1 MKLSKLTVVSLLLLS
16 LLLNQSNASAEENN
30 ELASVVLE
38 PLAYKAADNTLIE
51 NIVTKQ
57 LSNPLYSTGYGISIR
72 NLTDGSVVF
81 ESNADDSMMPA
92 SLTKIYT
99 AASNSLT
106 LDLDA
111 KFVTKVKFLDNNVY
125 LVGGGDPQLGTESN
139 PRKADLEDL
148 AKQTADNLK
157 KFNVFEVNLFVD
169 DSSLGPLQRPTDWL
183 DNYFRSS
190 EVHLISALN
199 LDDPLA
205 PSQAP
210 EDPSITTGQTFAV
223 YLIKNN
229 IKVNGLVYRKKAPSD
244 AFDVAT
250 EYSKSVAQ
258 IIEDMLIISNNQDA
272 EILARVASDIATK
285 DPSTNA
291 ATELVLKDVEKLG
304 ISSVDNALSDTS
316 GLSRSNK
323 ISPSDFTNLI
333 YKSVLKPDLIIE
345 NKGDAAKFLTTPTF
359 PIPVDTWPVFT
370 GLPTG
375 HGLGTMEKRFNEEN
389 SPGRGVVRAKTG
401 TLNQVI
407 TLAGTITTKDN
418 AFLSFAILVNRVE
431 KPNQVREELD
441 NLLNE
446 IAKCE
451 CALINE

>member
-1 MKLSKLTVVSLLLLS
+1 M
-16 LLLNQSNASAEENN
+16 
-30 ELASVVLE
+30 
-38 PLAYKAADNTLIE
+38 
-51 NIVTKQ
+51 
-57 LSNPLYSTGYGISIR
+57 
-72 NLTDGSVVF
+72 
-81 ESNADDSMMPA
+81 
-92 SLTKIYT
+92 
-99 AASNSLT
+99 
-106 LDLDA
+106 
-111 KFVTKVKFLDNNVY
+111 
-125 LVGGGDPQLGTESN
+125 
-139 PRKADLEDL
+139 
-148 AKQTADNLK
+148 
-157 KFNVFEVNLFVD
+157 
-169 DSSLGPLQRPTDWL
+169 QRPVDWL

-205 PSQAP
+205 PSAAP
-210 EDPSITTGQTFAV
+210 TDPSITTGQTFAV

-229 IKVNGLVYRKKAPSD
+229 IKVNGIVIRKKAPSD
-244 AFDVAT
+244 AFDVAI

-304 ISSVDNALSDTS
+304 ISSVDNALADTS

-323 ISPSDFTNLI
+323 ISPSDFSNLL
-333 YKSVLKPDLIIE
+333 YKSIAKPEIVIE
-345 NKGDAAKFLTTPTF
+345 NKGDATKFLTIPAS

-375 HGLGTMEKRFNEEN
+375 HGLGTMEKRFDEIN
-389 SPGRGVVRAKTG
+389 SAGRGVVRAKTG

-407 TLAGTITTKDN
+407 TLAGTVTTKDN
-418 AFLSFAILVNRVE
+418 AFLSFAILVNRVDN
-431 KPNQVREELD
+431 PTQVREELD

-446 IAKCE
+446 LAKCE
-451 CALINE
+451 CAIENE

>member
-1 MKLSKLTVVSLLLLS
+1 
-16 LLLNQSNASAEENN
+16 
-30 ELASVVLE
+30 
-38 PLAYKAADNTLIE
+38 
-51 NIVTKQ
+51 
-57 LSNPLYSTGYGISIR
+57 
-72 NLTDGSVVF
+72 
-81 ESNADDSMMPA
+81 
-92 SLTKIYT
+92 
-99 AASNSLT
+99 
-106 LDLDA
+106 
-111 KFVTKVKFLDNNVY
+111 
-125 LVGGGDPQLGTESN
+125 
-139 PRKADLEDL
+139 
-148 AKQTADNLK
+148 
-157 KFNVFEVNLFVD
+157 
-169 DSSLGPLQRPTDWL
+169 
-183 DNYFRSS
+183 
-190 EVHLISALN
+190 
-199 LDDPLA
+199 
-205 PSQAP
+205 
-210 EDPSITTGQTFAV
+210 
-223 YLIKNN
+223 
-229 IKVNGLVYRKKAPSD
+229 
-244 AFDVAT
+244 
-250 EYSKSVAQ
+250 
-258 IIEDMLIISNNQDA
+258 
-272 EILARVASDIATK
+272 
-285 DPSTNA
+285 
-291 ATELVLKDVEKLG
+291 LG

-345 NKGDAAKFLTTPTF
+345 NKGDAAKFLTLPTF
-359 PIPVDTWPVFT
+359 SIPVDTWPVFT